1 MQITI
6 IDFQHHRMGIPVW
19 PEQVHLD
26 VGGIDVIVRLMSFL
40 CHFMEARWWSY
51 AWKMW
56 SLPEGFACFLSPD
69 SGQQEFWILFFAAAF
84 AVEAAAASGPSGYE
98 AAEVLKEVFWWR
110 WPLVQWLVR
119 LLEHCRCRL
128 VTDLGTATSS
138 QPTQGC

>member
-6 IDFQHHRMGIPVW
+6 IDFQHHRMGIPIW

-56 SLPEGFACFLSPD
+56 SLPEGFGCFLSPTTE
-69 SGQQEFWILFFAAAF
+69 QQEFWTLFFAAAF
-84 AVEAAAASGPSGYE
+84 AVEIAAAAGP
-98 AAEVLKEVFWWR
+98 
-110 WPLVQWLVR
+110 
-119 LLEHCRCRL
+119 
-128 VTDLGTATSS
+128 
-138 QPTQGC
+138 